1 VNRLKTGSGNA
12 LARGCGVL
20 FGLLFMLPSLP
31 ILIAAAAGLLRDP
44 ENNLITAAVA
54 AVCAAPFFLI
64 GAGIVVASL
73 VPWIAGMRVGRPEVT
88 VSNSS
93 LRVGDGFSVAYAQT
107 FKRRAEVRGVGVA
120 LVQRE
125 RATYTSGSSSTT
137 VSHEE
142 EAETFE
148 IPART
153 FEAGD
158 VLSFSRGVRIPPT
171 GMHTFK
177 SRHNEIAWLLRV
189 KVDVAG
195 WPDYREYFEVA
206 VQPRRV
212 D

>member
-137 VSHEE
+137 VSHG
-142 EAETFE
+142 
-148 IPART
+148 RVM
-153 FEAGD
+153 D
-158 VLSFSRGVRIPPT
+158 GVRAAPRGRIETIAVPEKRDAPAIPMRKRRRSLPFFRSP
-171 GMHTFK
+171 GKKEPRIGNGERFFRM
-177 SRHNEIAWLLRV
+177 ELEGL
-189 KVDVAG
+189 
-195 WPDYREYFEVA
+195 A
-206 VQPRRV
+206 V
-212 D
+212 